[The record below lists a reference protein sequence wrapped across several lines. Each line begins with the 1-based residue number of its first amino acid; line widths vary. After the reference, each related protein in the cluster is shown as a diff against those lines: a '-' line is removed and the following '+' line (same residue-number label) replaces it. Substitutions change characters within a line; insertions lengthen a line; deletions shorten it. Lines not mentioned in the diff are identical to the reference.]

1 MQRSPTLVVLIVLV
15 GCGGHGATSA
25 SDSATT
31 SACATDFQAAL
42 DRTCET
48 ISDCVLVHSTDCC
61 GTVVVGI
68 AATSEAMFASVE
80 ATYETCLACGARGC
94 QHADLAEDG
103 GAPGPG
109 ETIIATCDNKRCK
122 AVTAGTCAPSTS
134 CAGPTCGTS
143 CCSAGERC
151 EAGTCR
157 CGNGSACGAG
167 DTCASGGP
175 MGSDSCGAICCGAS
189 GPCPG

>member
-1 MQRSPTLVVLIVLV
+1 MQRSSTLVILIVLA
-15 GCGGHGATSA
+15 GCGGHGATS
-25 SDSATT
+25 SGDSAT

-42 DRTCET
+42 DRTCNT
-48 ISDCVLVHSTDCC
+48 ASDCVLVNSTDCC
-61 GTVVVGI
+61 GTVVVGV
-68 AATSEAMFASVE
+68 AATSQAMFASIE
-80 ATYETCLACGARGC
+80 ATYETCLACGGRGC
-94 QHADLAEDG
+94 QHADIAEDG

-109 ETIIATCDNKRCK
+109 ETIIATCDAKRCK
-122 AVTAGTCAPSTS
+122 AVTAGTTCAPSTS
-134 CAGPTCGTS
+134 CAGPTCGSS

-175 MGSDSCGAICCGAS
+175 MGSDSCGAICCGAT

>member
-48 ISDCVLVHSTDCC
+48 VSDCVLVHSTDCC

-94 QHADLAEDG
+94 QHADIAEDG

-134 CAGPTCGTS
+134 C
-143 CCSAGERC
+143 
-151 EAGTCR
+151 
-157 CGNGSACGAG
+157 
-167 DTCASGGP
+167 
-175 MGSDSCGAICCGAS
+175 
-189 GPCPG
+189 